1 MPDFSTHPD
10 IPLLER
16 ARTLSPFASRLLDAD
31 PNLLESLLARLRA
44 PWDEA
49 EMKAFIAGFDITEDA
64 ALKRALRLLRK
75 NVLLRLIVRDLNG
88 LADLAE
94 VMETCTVLAEVAVS
108 FAMQYLNRW
117 QREVYG
123 DAVGESGVPQD
134 LVVVGMGKLGGREL
148 NVSSDVDLIFAY
160 AEDGATAGP
169 KSITNHEYFS
179 RLGKRLISA
188 IGEVTADGFVFR
200 VDMRLRPNG
209 ESGPLVGSFAALE
222 EYYQTHGREW
232 ERYAWIKGRSIYPD
246 SGTAGPAAGL
256 EALLKPFVFRRYLDF
271 GAFSSMRE
279 LKVQIQREVNRRE
292 MRGNI
297 KLGPGGIREIEFI
310 AQVFQLIRGGR
321 DISLQTRPTLAVL
334 QLLKNKNLLPE
345 TTVEEL
351 VTAYVFL
358 RNLEHRLQYQQDAQT
373 QTLPA
378 DDDSRT
384 RIAVSMNFP
393 DWPVFNAEL
402 DNHLANVERHFG
414 EVFGT
419 PETPSAKHPMAE
431 IWREGALSEPEAI
444 QRLAAQGYQ
453 QAEESWQRLQALR
466 SCSRYRQL
474 PQASR
479 ERFDA
484 LMPTVIETAG
494 GFPNADAT
502 LIRVIGLLESICR
515 RASYLALLEEYPEAL
530 TLVVRLASAS
540 PWLASYLSQHPIL
553 LDELLDVQSF
563 YAVPDFAM
571 LRNDLQRLIDEAGD
585 DMERQMDVMRHF
597 KHANVFRFAAP
608 RRAGEAD
615 LSPEQ
620 VSDYLS
626 ELADLL
632 LDAVLKAVWS
642 NLRGRHRD
650 QPKFAIIGYGKLGGK
665 ELGYASDLD
674 IIFLYDDDA
683 PEAGEVY
690 ARFGQR
696 INSWLNSLTSAGQLY
711 ETDLRLRPDG
721 ASGLLVSSVEAFET
735 YQRDKAWTWEHQAL
749 TRARFCAGDADIGAA
764 FERIRLEVLCQP
776 RDLVKLREEVVAMRH
791 KMSNGHPNNSGLFD
805 LKHDP
810 GGIVD
815 VEFIVQYLV
824 LAYSA
829 QYKAL
834 TKNIG
839 NIALL
844 GLAGELGLIP
854 SDLAQTVIEAYRAY
868 RREQHGLRLQGE
880 QKARV
885 NPELFAAQCEKV
897 KELWLQV
904 MGTAEE
910 T

>member
-31 PNLLESLLARLRA
+31 PGLLESLLAHLRE
-44 PWDEA
+44 PWNEA
-49 EMKAFIAGFDITEDA
+49 EMSAFIAGFDIVDDA

-75 NVLLRLIVRDLNG
+75 NVMLRMMVRDLNG

-94 VMETCTVLAEVAVS
+94 VMKTCTVLAEVAIS
-108 FAMQYLNRW
+108 FALKYLDRW
-117 QREVYG
+117 QRELYG
-123 DAVGESGVPQD
+123 DAVGESGVAQE

-160 AEDGATAGP
+160 AEDGATTGP

-188 IGEVTADGFVFR
+188 IGEATADGFVFR

-209 ESGPLVGSFAALE
+209 DSGPLVGSFAALE
-222 EYYQTHGREW
+222 EYYQTQGREW

-246 SGTAGPAAGL
+246 GGPAGPAAEL

-279 LKVQIQREVNRRE
+279 LKVQIQREVNRRD
-292 MRGNI
+292 MHDNI

-310 AQVFQLIRGGR
+310 AQVFQLIRGGH

-334 QLLKNKNLLPE
+334 QLLKEKNLLPE
-345 TTVEEL
+345 AAVEEL
-351 VTAYVFL
+351 ATAYVFL

-373 QTLPA
+373 QTLPV
-378 DDDSRT
+378 DDDSRA
-384 RIAVSMNFP
+384 RIAAAMNFP
-393 DWPVFNAEL
+393 DWPAFSAEL
-402 DNHLANVERHFG
+402 ACHLANVERHFS
-414 EVFGT
+414 EVFSA
-419 PETPSAKHPMAE
+419 PETPSTKHPMTE
-431 IWREGALSEPEAI
+431 VWQEGALPESEAL

-466 SCSRYRQL
+466 TCSRYRQL
-474 PQASR
+474 PQVSR
-479 ERFDA
+479 ERFDT

-494 GFPNADAT
+494 GLPNPDAT
-502 LIRVIGLLESICR
+502 LARVIGLLETICR

-540 PWLASYLSQHPIL
+540 PWLANYLSQHPIL
-553 LDELLDVQSF
+553 LDELLDVRSF
-563 YAVPDFAM
+563 YDAPDFAT
-571 LRNDLQRLIDEAGD
+571 LRNDLQRLLHEAGD
-585 DMERQMDVMRHF
+585 DIERQMDVMRHF

-608 RRAGEAD
+608 RQAGE

-626 ELADLL
+626 DLADLL
-632 LDAVLKAVWS
+632 LDAVLKAVWT

-650 QPKFAIIGYGKLGGK
+650 QPEFAIIGYGKLGGR

-696 INSWLNSLTSAGQLY
+696 INSWLNSQTSAGQLY
-711 ETDLRLRPDG
+711 EADLRLRPDG
-721 ASGLLVSSVEAFET
+721 ASGLLVSSIEAFEA

-749 TRARFCAGDADIGAA
+749 TRARFCAGDTDVGAA
-764 FERIRLEVLCQP
+764 FERIRLDILCQP
-776 RDLVKLREEVVAMRH
+776 RDLAKLREEVVAMRH

-824 LAYSA
+824 LAHAA
-829 QYKAL
+829 QHKAL
-834 TKNIG
+834 TNNIG

-854 SDLAQTVIEAYRAY
+854 SDLAQAVVEAYRAY
-868 RREQHGLRLQGE
+868 RREQHALRLQGE

-885 NPELFAAQCEKV
+885 EPELFAAQREKV

-910 T
+910 P